1 MESSAMSYACPCPGG
16 KHQPDGN
23 FKLEAVVVCD
33 RYSDFLRCTLPA
45 NKYLFD
51 RIVVVTSAE
60 DCETQHICEFNHVQC
75 VRTDALNSRWKKF
88 CKGAGIN
95 EGLSK
100 LKQDGWVVH
109 LDADIW
115 LPPQTRLLL
124 QNANLAPCMLYGIDR
139 FIVKGYA
146 EWDQFMER
154 PTLQHECDA
163 YVHMNAFP
171 LGTRVTSKDSGG
183 YIPIGF
189 FQMWSPSV
197 SGIKDYPEAHTD
209 AGRGDMAFAKKWPRA
224 LRGMIP
230 EVVGYHLESVD
241 SSMSANWYGRK
252 TAPFTYG
259 GEHK

>member
-1 MESSAMSYACPCPGG
+1 MPATR
-16 KHQPDGN
+16 

-60 DCETQHICEFNHVQC
+60 DRATQRVCEFHHVQC
-75 VRTDALNSRWKKF
+75 IPTDRLNSRWNKF

-95 EGLSK
+95 DGLK
-100 LKQDGWVVH
+100 RLDGDAWVVH

-124 QNANLAPCMLYGIDR
+124 QNAELDREMIYGIDR
-139 FIVKGYA
+139 FCVRGYA
-146 EWDQFMER
+146 EWDKFLEM
-154 PTLQHECDA
+154 PVLQHECDA

-171 LGTRVTSKDSGG
+171 LGTRVTSKDAGG

-189 FQMWSPSV
+189 FQMWCPEV
-197 SGIKDYPEAHTD
+197 SGVREYPVAHTD
-209 AGRGDMAFAKKWPRA
+209 AGRGDMVFAKTWARA
-224 LRGMIP
+224 KRGFIP
-230 EVVGYHLESVD
+230 EVVGYHLESTD
-241 SSMSANWYGRK
+241 ASMSANWYGRK
-252 TAPFTYG
+252 TAPFTYSG
-259 GEHK
+259 GQS